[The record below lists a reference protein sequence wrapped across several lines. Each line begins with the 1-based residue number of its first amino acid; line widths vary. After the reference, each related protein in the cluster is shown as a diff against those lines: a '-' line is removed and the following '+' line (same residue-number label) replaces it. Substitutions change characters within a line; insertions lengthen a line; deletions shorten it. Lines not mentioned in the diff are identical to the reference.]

1 MEKVGLIIFLLLWGL
16 VIIRQLLIVLG
27 KFGLKVPYFLRD
39 SMFRG
44 TWLLRPVDD
53 SRNSPILGDVIR
65 LTAYLLVEAFIVAYL
80 VYL

>member
-16 VIIRQLLIVLG
+16 VIIRQLLIVLA
-27 KFGLKVPYFLRD
+27 KFGLKVPNFLRG

-44 TWLLRPVDD
+44 TWLMRPEDD
-53 SRNSPILGDVIR
+53 RRNPPILGDVIR
-65 LTAYLLVEAFIVAYL
+65 LTAYLLVEVFIIVYI